1 MYWKTGMWT
10 KFSKTIYNN
19 IYTLLKERL
28 GEHEPEVEE
37 PRSREEIVPDFLSLK
52 VSLDTNDLQAFVYDF
67 LTNQKETT
75 FEALT
80 KANQKLYR
88 SRYKKQKKP

>member
-1 MYWKTGMWT
+1 MGKP
-10 KFSKTIYNN
+10 
-19 IYTLLKERL
+19 RL
-28 GEHEPEVEE
+28 
-37 PRSREEIVPDFLSLK
+37 REGFFPDFLLLK

-88 SRYKKQKKP
+88 SRYNKQKKSIATFILFVEDIPENIRS